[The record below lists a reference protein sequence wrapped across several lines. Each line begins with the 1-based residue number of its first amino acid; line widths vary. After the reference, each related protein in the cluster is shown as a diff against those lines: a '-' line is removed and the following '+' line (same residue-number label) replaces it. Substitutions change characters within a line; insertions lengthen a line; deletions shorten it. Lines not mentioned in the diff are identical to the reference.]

1 MLFRAG
7 VPRHAIIKKFA
18 GEEISCVEEL
28 ISVLSKLSRGARV
41 PLEYIS
47 YMDRHRRKV
56 MVTMHSRYMILK
68 IAYLWILVIPV
79 VVTFVWSCFTFLNLD
94 TGSSCSSIDDNPSLI
109 RLCV

>member
-18 GEEISCVEEL
+18 GEEISRLEDL

-41 PLEYIS
+41 PIEYIS

-56 MVTMHSRYMILK
+56 YNFNFCRFFYQVDVYVH
-68 IAYLWILVIPV
+68 
-79 VVTFVWSCFTFLNLD
+79 
-94 TGSSCSSIDDNPSLI
+94 
-109 RLCV
+109 

>member
-18 GEEISCVEEL
+18 GEDISSVDDF

-47 YMDRHRRKV
+47 HTDRHRRKV
-56 MVTMHSRYMILK
+56 DVTSLEVEFEIICMSFGDYWTNLFGFVYHTVLYFSLRVELSIL
-68 IAYLWILVIPV
+68 
-79 VVTFVWSCFTFLNLD
+79 
-94 TGSSCSSIDDNPSLI
+94 GM
-109 RLCV
+109 

>member
-18 GEEISCVEEL
+18 GEEISRLEEL
-28 ISVLSKLSRGARV
+28 VSVISKLSRGARV

-56 MVTMHSRYMILK
+56 YELFPI
-68 IAYLWILVIPV
+68 IY
-79 VVTFVWSCFTFLNLD
+79 
-94 TGSSCSSIDDNPSLI
+94 
-109 RLCV
+109 

>member
-1 MLFRAG
+1 MYFIKHVILTFCRYMLFRAG

-18 GEEISCVEEL
+18 GEEISCLDEL

-56 MVTMHSRYMILK
+56 MVTVQITYSFKLMYICTMQILF
-68 IAYLWILVIPV
+68 I
-79 VVTFVWSCFTFLNLD
+79 TSCHNFQMVLFGLFK
-94 TGSSCSSIDDNPSLI
+94 P
-109 RLCV
+109 

>member
-18 GEEISCVEEL
+18 GEEISCLDEL

-47 YMDRHRRKV
+47 YTDRHRRKV
-56 MVTMHSRYMILK
+56 MVTVQSTSNFKLVYICRMLIL
-68 IAYLWILVIPV
+68 
-79 VVTFVWSCFTFLNLD
+79 
-94 TGSSCSSIDDNPSLI
+94 LI
-109 RLCV
+109 TSFHNFHTVLIGLFKP